1 MTPKIV
7 ASHTAP
13 IDDTVSDLVD
23 WIELKILESEFNAF
37 NINELSSLTEEGEDE
52 ENENYS
58 EQDLLNEDTVLTAI
72 EEIVFRLEKLGD
84 SYPFEMAADDTEV
97 RLKQEDVNIGQWVY
111 LYCLI
116 ISHRKSDG
124 VNISDFDLSNED
136 RDILQIASV
145 YAAAGHFGE
154 AVSFG
159 WPRKDG
165 SKFLIAIKDT
175 FSSMG
180 EGTPRDSFLPGV
192 NCHAKDGE
200 IDIVAWTSM
209 NDDLP
214 GKLFLLGQV
223 ATGKNWK
230 DKSILSAIQYVF
242 DTYFSRSPVSE
253 PIGAMFIPFCIDKQY
268 EGSRHEVLQDLT
280 SRFGI
285 IYYRLRLP
293 YYALIGFN
301 RKEISTPR
309 EEESFKIKGFIQDT
323 LGAEL
328 FNSTFPN

>member
-1 MTPKIV
+1 MMPRIV

-13 IDDTVSDLVD
+13 IGDTVSDLVD

-37 NINELSSLTEEGEDE
+37 NLNELSSLTEEGEDE
-52 ENENYS
+52 ENEDYS
-58 EQDLLNEDTVLTAI
+58 KQDLLNEETVSTAI
-72 EEIVFRLEKLGD
+72 AEIVFRLEKLED
-84 SYPFEMAADDTEV
+84 SYPFEMAADDTEM
-97 RLKQEDVNIGQWVY
+97 RLKQGERNIGQWIY

-116 ISHRKSDG
+116 ISHRKADG
-124 VNISDFDLSNED
+124 VNISDFDLTNDD

-145 YAAAGHFGE
+145 YAAVGHFGE

-159 WPRKDG
+159 WPRKDDSG
-165 SKFLIAIKDT
+165 FVTALKDT
-175 FSSMG
+175 FLRMK
-180 EGTPRDSFLPGV
+180 EGMPREGFLPGASP
-192 NCHAKDGE
+192 HIKDGE
-200 IDIVAWTSM
+200 IDVVAWTPM

-242 DTYFSRSPVSE
+242 DIYFSLSPSSP
-253 PIGAMFIPFCIDKQY
+253 PIGAMFIPFCID
-268 EGSRHEVLQDLT
+268 EEHGGSRHEVLHNLT
-280 SRFGI
+280 KRFGI

-293 YYALIGFN
+293 YYALIAFN
-301 RKEISTPR
+301 REGISLPR
-309 EEESFKIKGFIQDT
+309 GDESSKIKGFIQKI

-328 FNSTFPN
+328 FNSTFPA